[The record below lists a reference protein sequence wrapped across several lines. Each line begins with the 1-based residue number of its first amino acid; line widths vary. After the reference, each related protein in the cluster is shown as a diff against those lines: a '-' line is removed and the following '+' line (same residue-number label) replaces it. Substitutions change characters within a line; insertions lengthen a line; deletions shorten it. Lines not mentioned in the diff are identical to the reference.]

1 MYNYNAI
8 SKYGIYQKAFNIDFG
23 NNAVMTLSRK
33 LFEEIETLHS
43 VFLVKQG
50 CGRDCIRRIVIFVFR
65 ILYSAFCTPY
75 SAFCMLY
82 YVCTSRQIW
91 NASLCPSFNPLLI
104 IDDKTVPTF
113 SVEFDGSEVLFR
125 SDVILL
131 ANYKEDSVLC
141 FYGNNVEMETWIQLI
156 GEKDRERQW

>member
-1 MYNYNAI
+1 MEHRIYMYDHDAI

-65 ILYSAFCTPY
+65 ILYSVFCILH
-75 SAFCMLY
+75 SAFCILHSVRYIM
-82 YVCTSRQIW
+82 YVPLARFETR
-91 NASLCPSFNPLLI
+91 PSVRPSTRCL
-104 IDDKTVPTF
+104 
-113 SVEFDGSEVLFR
+113 S
-125 SDVILL
+125 
-131 ANYKEDSVLC
+131 
-141 FYGNNVEMETWIQLI
+141 
-156 GEKDRERQW
+156 